1 MIFSYNLRWRAL
13 TFGNYQIAD
22 STPPNPH
29 MIAYS
34 WGKFFSGH
42 GKEFGKLGRQL
53 NADSSYGL

>member
-1 MIFSYNLRWRAL
+1 MIFSYNLRWRTL
-13 TFGNYQIAD
+13 TFGNYHIVD
-22 STPPNPH
+22 NTPPNPH

-42 GKEFGKLGRQL
+42 GKEFGKLGLQL